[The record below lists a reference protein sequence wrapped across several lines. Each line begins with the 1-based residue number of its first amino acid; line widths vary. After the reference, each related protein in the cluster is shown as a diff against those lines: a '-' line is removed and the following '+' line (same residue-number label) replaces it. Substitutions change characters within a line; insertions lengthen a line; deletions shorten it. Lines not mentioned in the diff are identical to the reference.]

1 MAYPS
6 SYFPVGYQYYQPV
19 MQQPQNIQQ
28 TQQTQPTVQQNGF
41 IRVQSEND
49 ARMYP
54 VAPGSSVT
62 FINDNAPYCYVKTMD
77 LSQLDRPKFDKYRL
91 VKEEDAP
98 VSRQNGAETILGSDK
113 GGVAYAL
120 KSDLDAIW
128 GEIETIKGRLAKK
141 QVRKVEDEDDE

>member
-49 ARMYP
+49 AIPM
-54 VAPGSSVT
+54 
-62 FINDNAPYCYVKTMD
+62 KTM
-77 LSQLDRPKFDKYRL
+77 L
-91 VKEEDAP
+91 VMCW
-98 VSRQNGAETILGSDK
+98 L
-113 GGVAYAL
+113 
-120 KSDLDAIW
+120 
-128 GEIETIKGRLAKK
+128 
-141 QVRKVEDEDDE
+141 